1 MAKET
6 TDTQVTAPPF
16 SRFILWEILGVV
28 GFLHIL
34 QYAPAND
41 VTPLYF
47 LANAVVFV
55 IVYPILYFYNQMNI
69 PQVLRVLISPLSV
82 VLRLVLMVS
91 CYFWI
96 AYILYATGCTL
107 GFASCYA
114 VFRDDF
120 MYLAP
125 FFVMDYL
132 FFMEHLW
139 GVGRVN
145 VSFWRGVG
153 MISDAVSGVVGGYYL
168 GRTLNTKWG
177 VFFGDDETRA
187 LIWVLFILIGI
198 AAVVWFSNKT
208 RQG

>member
-1 MAKET
+1 
-6 TDTQVTAPPF
+6 
-16 SRFILWEILGVV
+16 
-28 GFLHIL
+28 
-34 QYAPAND
+34 
-41 VTPLYF
+41 
-47 LANAVVFV
+47 
-55 IVYPILYFYNQMNI
+55 
-69 PQVLRVLISPLSV
+69 
-82 VLRLVLMVS
+82 
-91 CYFWI
+91 
-96 AYILYATGCTL
+96 
-107 GFASCYA
+107 
-114 VFRDDF
+114 